1 MHSARVQPS
10 APKIVTTNSEAAGLS
25 TILVYP
31 NCYTRAVF
39 RPWLRVARP
48 DDWTGTLARLGLW
61 PVYLLA
67 LLGVGL
73 ARIPSAWVLWFE
85 PLTRL
90 LIGLVVAYL
99 LGWVRMVAWALPPG
113 AVIQYGRYLWFPQG
127 RRRVRVAIS
136 DISAIAVEQRP
147 PPIGET
153 FVIELGSG
161 DVTYDLCPV
170 HNDGAERVYAAVA
183 RKVRR
188 ARIRA
193 DRRDARARR
202 RGLASKK
209 M

>member
-1 MHSARVQPS
+1 
-10 APKIVTTNSEAAGLS
+10 L
-25 TILVYP
+25 
-31 NCYTRAVF
+31 AVF

-48 DDWTGTLARLGLW
+48 DDWTGTLARFGLW
-61 PVYLLA
+61 PIYLLA

-73 ARIPSAWVLWFE
+73 AKIPSSWVLWVE
-85 PLTRL
+85 PLTRV
-90 LIGLVVAYL
+90 LIGLFVAYL
-99 LGWVRMVAWALPPG
+99 LGWLRMVVWALLPG
-113 AVIQYGRYLWFPQG
+113 AVIQYGRYLWFPHG
-127 RRRVRVAIS
+127 RRRIRVAIA

-153 FVIELGSG
+153 FVIEIAGGEL
-161 DVTYDLCPV
+161 TYDLCPV
-170 HNDGAERVYAAVA
+170 ACDGAERVHAAVA

-202 RGLASKK
+202 RARPQQT